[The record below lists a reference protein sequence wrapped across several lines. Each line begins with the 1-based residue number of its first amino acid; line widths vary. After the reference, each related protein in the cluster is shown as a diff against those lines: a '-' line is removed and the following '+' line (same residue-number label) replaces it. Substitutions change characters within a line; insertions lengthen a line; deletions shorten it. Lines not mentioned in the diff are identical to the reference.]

1 MNSTQ
6 LAPTWGPLATPIH
19 TDKPARD
26 ASGTTWRDY
35 ALFTW
40 WDPANE
46 VYVMTHH
53 MSSPDPETPG
63 RTRVSA
69 TVGDRSYE
77 VIEIPGDDSYN
88 SESITLDLDG
98 RLTVKHPKLSLDVTF
113 SPLYQGVDF
122 HAAKGMPTLTPD
134 TPLHHYEHPLR
145 AAGSVSLQGGQ
156 SRSFDGVG
164 LRDRTWGFRNE
175 SAIWA
180 EYQYLMVDLDDS
192 FLILLK
198 MRGTVD
204 AQRDIGFVLTEGHQ
218 DAVQFSW
225 AFNGS
230 GLFND
235 VSVTLPSGEVLTLEI
250 TDRPAGFWV
259 PMGWRQ
265 TGAVMSAFD
274 DFVLMRTATGR
285 DVSGLASYG
294 ILRQLT

>member
-1 MNSTQ
+1 MSAIAAMQ
-6 LAPTWGPLATPIH
+6 TWGPLATPIH
-19 TDKPARD
+19 SRQPARD
-26 ASGTTWRDY
+26 ANGTTWRDY

-53 MSSPDPETPG
+53 MSSPDPGTPG

-77 VIEIPGDDSYN
+77 VIEVPADNSYD
-88 SESITLDLDG
+88 SESISLDLGG
-98 RLTVKHPKLSLDVTF
+98 RLTVDHPQLTLDVSFT
-113 SPLYQGVDF
+113 PTYQAVDF

-145 AAGSVSLQGGQ
+145 ASGSVTLKGD
-156 SRSFDGVG
+156 SRAFDAAG
-164 LRDRTWGFRNE
+164 LRDRTWGFRSE
-175 SAIWA
+175 TAQWA

-198 MRGTVD
+198 MKGVVD
-204 AQRDIGFVLTEGHQ
+204 PQRDIGFLLAEGNQ
-218 DAVQFSW
+218 EDVDFSW
-225 AFNGS
+225 AFNGA

-235 VSVTLPSGEVLTLEI
+235 VNVVLPSGDELTLEV
-250 TDRPAGFWV
+250 TARPAGFWV

-265 TGAVMSAFD
+265 TGTVLSAFD
-274 DFVLMRTATGR
+274 DFVLLRTGTGR
-285 DVSGLASYG
+285 DVAGLATYG
-294 ILRQLT
+294 VLRTLT